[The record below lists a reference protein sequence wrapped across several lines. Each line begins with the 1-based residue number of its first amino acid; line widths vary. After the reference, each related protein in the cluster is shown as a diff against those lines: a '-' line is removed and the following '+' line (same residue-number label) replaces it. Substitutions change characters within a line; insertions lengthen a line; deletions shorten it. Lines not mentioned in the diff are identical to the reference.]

1 MKNIL
6 LLDTNFSAKPIYD
19 FLQKKG
25 NVFVMGNRPD
35 DYLAKICRNY
45 INQDYANIDEVLSFI
60 EESKI
65 DYLVPG
71 GNDFSYNICSK
82 INQITK
88 NFFNIDT
95 PKIDDIINDKEKFR
109 KFGLK
114 NNLHVPKLINEDNI
128 LSSLPV
134 IIKPVDAYSGH
145 GITII
150 NDNNKDKIEEAI
162 SIAKSYSIK
171 QQCVI
176 EEYIQGQLYSHSA
189 FISNGKIIEDF
200 IVKEFCSTNKYVVD
214 ISFVDNHF
222 PKDVLALLR
231 EDIEK
236 IAENLKLTD
245 GLIHTQ
251 FIVDKHDFWL
261 IEITRRCPG
270 DLYSELIEFSTGF
283 PYAEYYARPFL
294 NIKNPTYSELRTDK
308 NILRHTI
315 SFKKES
321 HFKYLRIRE
330 ELKIRKLFPLVQ
342 PGDIVQESPFG
353 RVGLLFTEFNEE
365 TDMLKVIPQFESK
378 QIYMVE

>member
-35 DYLAKICRNY
+35 DYLAKICKNY
-45 INQDYANIDEVLSFI
+45 INLDYANIDEVLNFI
-60 EESKI
+60 EGSKI
-65 DYLVPG
+65 DYLIPG
-71 GNDFSYNICSK
+71 GNDFSYKICSK

-88 NFFNIDT
+88 NFYNINT
-95 PKIDDIINDKEKFR
+95 PEIDDIINDKEKFR

-114 NNLHVPKLINEDNI
+114 NNLHVPKLINEDNA

-222 PKDVLALLR
+222 PKDVLPLLR

-236 IAENLKLTD
+236 IAENLKLAD

-251 FIVDKHDFWL
+251 FIVNKHDFWL

-283 PYAEYYARPFL
+283 PYAEYYATPFL
-294 NIKNPTYSELRTDK
+294 NIKNQTFSELITEK

-315 SFKKES
+315 SFKKEGY
-321 HFKYLRIRE
+321 FNYLGIKEELRIR
-330 ELKIRKLFPLVQ
+330 KFFPLVQ
-342 PGDIVQESPFG
+342 PGDIVKESPFG
-353 RVGLLFTEFNEE
+353 RVGLLFAEFNEE
-365 TDMLKVIPQFESK
+365 MDMINMIPQFESK